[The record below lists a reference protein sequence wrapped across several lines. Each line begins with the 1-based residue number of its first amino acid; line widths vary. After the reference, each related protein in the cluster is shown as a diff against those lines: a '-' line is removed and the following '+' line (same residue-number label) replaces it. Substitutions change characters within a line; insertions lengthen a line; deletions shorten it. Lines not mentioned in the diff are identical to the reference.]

1 MQTCMQTQTQGWP
14 QLDWTSALEDEA
26 RLLVAELEM
35 HPAAQRL
42 FDGSIDRDGYI
53 AWLVQTYHY
62 VQWTTPL
69 LKQAGRRMQRL
80 GRNVP
85 LAELLLQKA
94 SEESGHERWLLAD
107 LKHLGC
113 SRQQVEDT
121 RPCRA
126 VEAYISWNRFQSE
139 AGSPTAFLGTAFVLE
154 YLSVHRAGEAVERL
168 LARSAIPYIHKAV
181 TFLRGHAGADGA
193 HVAELMAVLRTLT
206 DPSEQ
211 SALLLSAR
219 NTRALYPGLFSE
231 PGWIAPAAER

>member
-1 MQTCMQTQTQGWP
+1 MQTQTQTQTCSWN
-14 QLDWTSALEDEA
+14 QMDWTIALEDEA
-26 RLLVAELEM
+26 RLLLEELEL

-42 FDGSIDRDGYI
+42 FDGSIDKDGYI

-69 LKQAGRRMQRL
+69 LEQAGRRMKRL
-80 GRNVP
+80 GRHVL

-94 SEESGHERWLLAD
+94 SEERGHERWLLAD
-107 LKHLGC
+107 LKNLGF
-113 SRQQVEDT
+113 SKQQVENT
-121 RPCRA
+121 RPSRA
-126 VEAYISWNRFQSE
+126 VEAYIAWNRFQSE

-168 LARSAIPYIHKAV
+168 LARNAIPHIHKAV

-193 HVAELMAVLRTLT
+193 HVAELTAVLRTLT
-206 DPSEQ
+206 DPKEQ

-219 NTRALYPGLFSE
+219 NTRALYLGLFPE
-231 PGWIAPAAER
+231 PEWTAPAVER